1 MTKRRVSLI
10 FRSAFRQLPKMLRRV
25 FGSSCRDCKK
35 SHLEVERKFKI
46 SAEEFRALSA
56 RLLSQGF
63 QLTGQVFMTDTFLPV
78 LTEGDMMRL
87 RVETMNDITKT
98 ILTRKKWV
106 VVGGEREREETEKV
120 TNDLAAGCLLE
131 LGERLAAGPLPSFSK
146 DRDLYSRLAEDE
158 HHKIVVAL
166 DTAEGLGEYSGHYM
180 EIELLVP
187 VDGDV
192 AAARQQITSL
202 AASLLGE
209 ERAFEQMSYQDMLK
223 RSTITR

>member
-1 MTKRRVSLI
+1 MTKRRVSLV
-10 FRSAFRQLPKMLRRV
+10 FRSAFRQLPKILRRV

-46 SAEEFRALSA
+46 SDSEFRALSA

-87 RVETMNDITKT
+87 RVETMNDKTKT
-98 ILTRKKWV
+98 VLTRKSWV
-106 VVGGEREREETEKV
+106 VVNGDREREETEKE
-120 TNDLAAGCLLE
+120 TSELAAGCLLE
-131 LGERLAAGPLPSFSK
+131 LGERLAGGPLPSFSK

-158 HHKIVVAL
+158 HHNIVVTL

-192 AAARQQITSL
+192 QAARQQIATL

-209 ERAFEQMSYQDMLK
+209 ERAFEQLSYQEMLK
-223 RSTITR
+223 RSSAAR

>member
-1 MTKRRVSLI
+1 MTKRRVSLV
-10 FRSAFRQLPKMLRRV
+10 FRTAFRQLPKILRRV

-46 SAEEFRALSA
+46 SDDEFRALSA

-78 LTEGDMMRL
+78 LTDGDMMRL

-106 VVGGEREREETEKV
+106 VVNGEREREETEKE
-120 TNDLAAGCLLE
+120 TSELAAGCLLE
-131 LGERLAAGPLPSFSK
+131 LGERLVGGPLLSFSK

-158 HHKIVVAL
+158 HHKIVVTL

-192 AAARQQITSL
+192 QAARQQIATL

-209 ERAFEQMSYQDMLK
+209 ERAFEQLSYQEMLK
-223 RSTITR
+223 RSIAAR

>member
-1 MTKRRVSLI
+1 MTKRRVSLS
-10 FRSAFRQLPKMLRRV
+10 FRSAFRQLPKILRRV

-46 SAEEFRALSA
+46 SDDEFRALSA

-106 VVGGEREREETEKV
+106 VVGGEREREETEKE
-120 TNDLAAGCLLE
+120 TSELAAGCLLE
-131 LGERLAAGPLPSFSK
+131 LGERLAGGPLPSFSK
-146 DRDLYSRLAEDE
+146 DRDMYSRLAEDE

-166 DTAEGLGEYSGHYM
+166 DTAEGLGDYSGHYM

-192 AAARQQITSL
+192 QAARQQIATL

-209 ERAFEQMSYQDMLK
+209 ERAFEQLSYQEMLK
-223 RSTITR
+223 RSSAAR

>member
-1 MTKRRVSLI
+1 MSNRRVSLV
-10 FRSAFRQLPKMLRRV
+10 FRSAFRRLPKMLRRV
-25 FGSSCRDCKK
+25 FGRRCRDCKK
-35 SHLEVERKFKI
+35 THLEVERKFKI
-46 SAEEFRALSA
+46 SSEEFRALSA

-78 LTEGDMMRL
+78 QVEGDMMRI

-98 ILTRKKWV
+98 ILTRKQWV
-106 VVGGEREREETEKV
+106 TVGGERERQETERD

-131 LGERLAAGPLPSFSK
+131 LGERLAGGPLPSFSK
-146 DRDLYSRLAEDE
+146 DRDMYSRLAEDE
-158 HHKIVVAL
+158 HHQIVVAL

-192 AAARQQITSL
+192 QAARQQIASL

-223 RSTITR
+223 RSMR

>member
-1 MTKRRVSLI
+1 MSKRRVSLV
-10 FRSAFRQLPKMLRRV
+10 FRSAFRQLPKMLRRA
-25 FGSSCRDCKK
+25 FGRKCGDCKK
-35 SHLEVERKFKI
+35 THLEVERKFKI

-78 LTEGDMMRL
+78 QTEGDMMRI

-98 ILTRKKWV
+98 ILTRKQWV
-106 VVGGEREREETEKV
+106 TVGGERERQETERE
-120 TNDLAAGCLLE
+120 TNDLASGCLLE
-131 LGERLAAGPLPSFSK
+131 LGERLTGGPLPSFSK
-146 DRDLYSRLAEDE
+146 DRDMYSRLAEDE

-192 AAARQQITSL
+192 QAARRQIATL

-209 ERAFEQMSYQDMLK
+209 ERPFEQLSYQEMLK
-223 RSTITR
+223 RSAQ

>member
-1 MTKRRVSLI
+1 
-10 FRSAFRQLPKMLRRV
+10 MLRRA
-25 FGSSCRDCKK
+25 FGRKCGDCKK
-35 SHLEVERKFKI
+35 THLEVERKFKI

-56 RLLSQGF
+56 RLLSKGF

-78 LTEGDMMRL
+78 QTEGDMMRI

-98 ILTRKKWV
+98 ILTRKQWV
-106 VVGGEREREETEKV
+106 TVGGERERQETERE
-120 TNDLAAGCLLE
+120 TNDLASGCLLE
-131 LGERLAAGPLPSFSK
+131 LGERLTGGPLPSFSK
-146 DRDLYSRLAEDE
+146 DRDMYSRLAEDE

-192 AAARQQITSL
+192 QAARRQIATL

-209 ERAFEQMSYQDMLK
+209 ERPFEQLSYQEMLK
-223 RSTITR
+223 RSAQ

>member
-1 MTKRRVSLI
+1 MSKRRVSLV
-10 FRSAFRQLPKMLRRV
+10 FRTAFRRLPKMLRRV
-25 FGSSCRDCKK
+25 FGRSCRDCKK
-35 SHLEVERKFKI
+35 THLEVERKFRI

-78 LTEGDMMRL
+78 QVEGDMMRI

-98 ILTRKKWV
+98 ILTRKQWV
-106 VVGGEREREETEKV
+106 TVGGERERQETERE
-120 TNDLAAGCLLE
+120 TNELSAGCLLE
-131 LGERLAAGPLPSFSK
+131 LGERLAGAPLLSFSK
-146 DRDLYSRLAEDE
+146 DRDMYSRLAEDE
-158 HHKIVVAL
+158 HHQIVVAL
-166 DTAEGLGEYSGHYM
+166 DTAEGLGDYSGHYM

-192 AAARQQITSL
+192 QAARQQIATL

-209 ERAFEQMSYQDMLK
+209 EREFEQLSYQDMLK
-223 RSTITR
+223 RSTH